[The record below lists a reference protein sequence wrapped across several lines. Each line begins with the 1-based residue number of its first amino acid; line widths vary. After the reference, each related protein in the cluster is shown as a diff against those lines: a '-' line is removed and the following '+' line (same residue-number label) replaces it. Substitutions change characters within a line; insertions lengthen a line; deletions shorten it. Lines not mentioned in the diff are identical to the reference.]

1 MNRLIYKILATWVFL
16 TCAFITYAQNGSTQS
31 KTITESYLVGDEAS
45 IEIKNK
51 YGQIIVNTW
60 EKKEVKVEVVVTAYG
75 KNRSAGEKIL
85 SRVDFD
91 FNKVNNYVILETVL
105 DRKSGFFKD
114 LLNNIGDYS
123 KTLLSKNKLDIDYEL
138 YVPENASI
146 KIENKFGDVFLADV
160 KNNCEVKVSNGNLKA
175 QHLEGNATIGVSFGN
190 AYVKSIQD
198 GSIELKV
205 ADIEIDNAY
214 DISIN
219 SSSSEIVIHQATK
232 VRLNSRNDKLKISKI
247 DHLAGKSSFSKIE
260 VNKLLQLTDMDMS
273 YGFLSV
279 SEVDDSFSKI
289 QLTGKSTDFN
299 LSFDQRSYFN
309 AMLLA
314 KEDRLVIPRKI
325 ADVEIDSDDEFVSVK
340 GTIGNKNNKPAFVN
354 IDAQKGDLKVFF
366 VRGSDN

>member
-1 MNRLIYKILATWVFL
+1 MNQLIYKLLATGIILVSTVTVW
-16 TCAFITYAQNGSTQS
+16 AQGSSTQS
-31 KTITESYLVGDEAS
+31 KTITESYVVGDNAN

-60 EKKEVKVEVVVTAYG
+60 EKNEVKVEVIVTAYG
-75 KNRSAGEKIL
+75 KNRSSGEKIL

-91 FNKVNNYVILETVL
+91 FNQVNNYVILESVL

-138 YVPENASI
+138 YIPETASI

-160 KNNCEVKVSNGNLKA
+160 KNNCEVKVSNGNIKA
-175 QHLEGNATIGVSFGN
+175 QQLEGEATISLSFGN
-190 AYVKSIQD
+190 AYVKSLD
-198 GSIELKV
+198 EGSIELKV
-205 ADIEIDNAY
+205 ADIEIDEANN
-214 DISIN
+214 ININ
-219 SSSSEIVIHQATK
+219 SSSSEIVIHKATR

-260 VNKLLQLTDMDMS
+260 VNKLLQLTEMDMS

-279 SEVDDSFSKI
+279 SEVDDNFSKI
-289 QLTGKSTDFN
+289 HLTGKSTDFN

-309 AMLLA
+309 ARLLA
-314 KEDRLVIPRKI
+314 KEDKLVIPRKI

-340 GTIGNKNNKPAFVN
+340 GTIGNKNNKPASVN